1 MHSSAHLSCT
11 QLVPSAPTTP
21 APAPP
26 VHAPISKSPKSRC
39 VYDSKRHVYVEL
51 FPDERA
57 GAPINDEFGQ
67 APDLTAYMAAV
78 GSLSN
83 PDYFETAELLM
94 TTGLTNTGRDEHLK
108 SRLGSWIIITPWINN
123 KQLFRDIN
131 RLPHGPGWNILDIN
145 LNKESQRLSRKHS
158 SYLFKRSVIAT
169 FRDLM
174 ANPEFK
180 NHMKYAPRREW
191 TAEDRTC
198 RVYGETCSGDWWWD
212 LQEKLPDKYA
222 MLVPLIASYDKTI
235 MSVISGGQ
243 VVHPLYL
250 TLGNIDKS
258 IRRQLSTHATALLA
272 YLPVD
277 AFTQVSDDLERSRL
291 RRDLTQ
297 RALEKVFEE
306 LLVASKEGL
315 VVLCPD
321 GRYRRA
327 YPVLA
332 GAMLDYEE
340 QGPMA
345 GVKRYRCPKCLTPKG
360 GWDNGNIG
368 LPRTNADT
376 LEALHAWLSGEGREK
391 ADRLELR
398 EKPVWPWWA
407 NIPHMDFAGCIMPD
421 FLHQLHQ
428 GMVRH
433 LLNWTA
439 HAGGSTTIDRLF
451 ILMPEAEGM
460 RHFGQGISRIS
471 QWTGRESREAAKQLL
486 PIVASLDGDEWDLDF
501 VRLTRALLDFVYRAQ
516 ASRMTDDDI
525 GRLDEALADVHK
537 YKGVLVRM
545 EIFNDNSRFD
555 KIIKLHMLLHF
566 SPDTRS
572 RGTPD
577 GFSTEG
583 PEHMHIE
590 SKQAWRASNKV
601 RPTTQMIQFLQR
613 YEALRLHRARM
624 NAHLGLPPVER
635 RRKSRVVYGE
645 DEEFVPQHQVSA
657 GHVAS
662 ADGRPRSGLASTLEG
677 IVGDLAGEVDEGC
690 NDEDEDG
697 EQQHFRGRM
706 RMATEARQH
715 VVYPNPT
722 LSIALKP
729 TVGRVRGIDIVAK
742 YGATDL
748 VSALHVYLT
757 KLSARRYPSNF
768 LPTIYHEFP
777 VWHRLYLRHEA
788 PWFDPEWPRRD
799 VIRARPHSDDHDS
812 AFDVAL
818 LIHDRE
824 KFGLHRY
831 RAARVRAI
839 FALPRGFKHFCSHPL
854 VYVELFTP
862 FSLSVSPHHSMH
874 TLSHLRHF
882 DGGRRSAVVSSLDL
896 AAACHL
902 APQIKRLDPDL
913 NLNTRLNMLSVSRY
927 FYFNHYYNRYIYR
940 LVDYWRASRASRSMA
955 REYS

>member
-26 VHAPISKSPKSRC
+26 VHAPISKSPKSRF

-108 SRLGSWIIITPWINN
+108 SRLYIGRTPWINN
-123 KQLFRDIN
+123 KQLFRDID

-145 LNKESQRLSRKHS
+145 LNEESQRLSRKHS

-222 MLVPLIASYDKTI
+222 MLVPLIASYDKTV

-460 RHFGQGISRIS
+460 RHFGQGI
-471 QWTGRESREAAKQLL
+471 T
-486 PIVASLDGDEWDLDF
+486 SLDGDEWDLDF

-537 YKGVLVRM
+537 YKAVLVRM
-545 EIFNDNSRFD
+545 EIFNDNSR
-555 KIIKLHMLLHF
+555 
-566 SPDTRS
+566 

-590 SKQAWRASNKV
+590 SKQAWRASNK
-601 RPTTQMIQFLQR
+601 TTPSSDERSPRTTACGKKAERAVWSTAKTKNSSPNIRFRLGTW
-613 YEALRLHRARM
+613 LRLMGAHGQDSQARLKASLVTWQARSM
-624 NAHLGLPPVER
+624 RDVTTRMKMGNSNIFEVGCARL
-635 RRKSRVVYGE
+635 RKQGNMWCIR
-645 DEEFVPQHQVSA
+645 
-657 GHVAS
+657 
-662 ADGRPRSGLASTLEG
+662 T
-677 IVGDLAGEVDEGC
+677 
-690 NDEDEDG
+690 
-697 EQQHFRGRM
+697 
-706 RMATEARQH
+706 H
-715 VVYPNPT
+715 VVDRPETYSWPSQGYRHCCQIWGN
-722 LSIALKP
+722 
-729 TVGRVRGIDIVAK
+729 
-742 YGATDL
+742 DL

-839 FALPRGFKHFCSHPL
+839 FALPRGFEHFCSHPL

-913 NLNTRLNMLSVSRY
+913 NLNTRLDMLSVSRY